1 MEGEGSMVWLGE
13 GNKVE
18 VEIQLDVD
26 VGVGVEIGEVDIGFI
41 SGWLSV

>member
-1 MEGEGSMVWLGE
+1 MVWLGE
-13 GNKVE
+13 GDKVE
-18 VEIQLDVD
+18 VEIGLDVD